1 MKLLLATR
9 KSMLALAQARA
20 YYRALEASHPG
31 LEIEERQIV
40 TTGDRIVDRPLYE
53 VGGKGV
59 FLKEIEEALLAGEAH
74 LAVHS
79 IKDVPA
85 ELAPGLVLAAV
96 PEREDPRDAWL
107 SRDGA
112 RFHELPAG
120 AKVGTSS
127 LRRVTMLRA
136 QRPDLV
142 FVPLRGNVDTR
153 VAKVKRGEL
162 DAAVLACAGLN
173 RLGRQAEITEV
184 LAPELCLP
192 AVGQGALGIECR
204 DGDEQTWSVVRTS
217 HHLPTA
223 IAVATERGVM
233 RAVSGSC
240 QVPVAAYATREGDEV
255 WLRAMLADADG
266 ANARFAELRAPWPA
280 DERAAAI
287 LGARLGATL
296 APV

>member
-20 YYRALEASHPG
+20 YYRALQAAHPG

-96 PEREDPRDAWL
+96 PEREDPRDAWI

-112 RFHELPAG
+112 KLDELPAG

-136 QRPDLV
+136 RRPDLV

-153 VAKVKRGEL
+153 VAKVRSGEI
-162 DAAVLACAGLN
+162 DAAVLATAGLR
-173 RLGRQAEITEV
+173 RLGREAEITEV
-184 LAPELCLP
+184 LSPEVCLP

-204 DGDEQTWSVVRTS
+204 DGDDATWRVVRAS

-223 IAVATERGVM
+223 IAVAAERGVM

-240 QVPVAAYATREGDEV
+240 QVPVAAHATREGAELV
-255 WLRAMLADADG
+255 RRAMLADPDG
-266 ANARFAELRAPWPA
+266 SNQRFADLRAPWPA
-280 DERAAAI
+280 DEAIAAT
-287 LGARLGATL
+287 LGERLGATL
-296 APV
+296 GPA